1 MLSTRIKPKEQP
13 MATTPTATKT
23 PRKRAAPSRA
33 VPATTTDQSDADTGS
48 ETTVS
53 KVRQQASTLIGEAG
67 DAARKAASGGKD
79 KAAEALGGVARM
91 TEEAAKSIDQ
101 HLGAQ
106 YGDYA
111 RKASASVTK
120 AADSLNA
127 KDVDAI
133 VEDVKQVVRKNPV
146 AAVGIAAAFGFLL
159 TRIARIGSRD

>member
-1 MLSTRIKPKEQP
+1 
-13 MATTPTATKT
+13 MATTPAATKT
-23 PRKRAAPSRA
+23 PRKRAT
-33 VPATTTDQSDADTGS
+33 PAKVVSKQTTDQNTGEAAS

-53 KVRQQASTLIGEAG
+53 KVKQQASTLIGEAS

-120 AADSLNA
+120 AVDSLNA

-133 VEDVKQVVRKNPV
+133 VEDVKQAVRKNPV

-159 TRIARIGSRD
+159 TRIARIGSKD